1 MTRSREER
9 DARRQYFAIWSNKFA
24 YALEVYPEEI
34 DSFLRDFKK
43 FKHIYPN
50 FSGPYPTAEE
60 AMQVAKSRK
69 MNGYKAKTYALACRN
84 LVPAFPQRPHHH
96 F

>member
-1 MTRSREER
+1 MMYDKPADNKQGSRKEHEMTRSREER

-50 FSGPYPTAEE
+50 FSGPYPTGEE

-69 MNGYKAKTYALACRN
+69 ITY
-84 LVPAFPQRPHHH
+84 
-96 F
+96 